1 MSYDEIES
9 SHGVIGS
16 LCEVNPERRSKKCP
30 EEMEPVQWVKV
41 PGLVGE
47 WGEDK
52 EAADARV
59 HPEQAPMGTVFAQVV
74 ERRFPISK
82 ERRATR
88 KSVPIAG
95 PA

>member
-1 MSYDEIES
+1 MRSES
-9 SHGVIGS
+9 GK
-16 LCEVNPERRSKKCP
+16 EKKICP
-30 EEMEPVQWVKV
+30 EEMEPAQWVKV

-59 HPEQAPMGTVFAQVV
+59 HPEQAPMGTVFARVV

-82 ERRATR
+82 EHHATR